1 MMWTRFELKERGK
14 AAFQRN
20 YWRSVLVAFIL
31 MLFVSG
37 GGSAVSNSW
46 NQITS
51 SGTSDD
57 SYYTEYFDDG
67 DLGHFYYNS
76 GTSIPGMLVSGIIA
90 VVVGGVMIVSA
101 LLGIFLFNP
110 LEVGGCRFFMENSEY
125 QPTVG
130 RLGFAFQKGMYGK
143 TVLTLFLRKLFIGL
157 WSLLLI
163 VPGIV
168 KAYEYRMVPYLL
180 ADDPNMTRQDAFRLS
195 KELMYGQKWN
205 TFVLDL
211 SFLGWSLLS
220 LCTCGLLAIFYVNPY
235 VQATNAELFLE
246 LKREYFAS
254 RQNAYP
260 SMYRKYN
267 SAMKITLLTVGK
279 IKEKFLRDAIAEYS
293 KRLSKYCKLEIIEV
307 SDEKT
312 PDHASEVVEK
322 SIRDKEGERLMRYIR
337 DDDYVITLE
346 IGGKMLDSV
355 AFSRQLEN
363 LGIRGQSHICFVI
376 GGSIGLGDALV
387 KRSDY
392 ALSFSKM
399 TFPHQLMRVILL
411 EQIYRSYR
419 IMTNQPYHK

>member
-1 MMWTRFELKERGK
+1 MKKENNMMWTRFELKERGK

-67 DLGHFYYNS
+67 DIGHFYYNS
-76 GTSIPGMLVSGIIA
+76 GTSITDMLVSGIIA

-130 RLGFAFQKGMYGK
+130 RLGFAFQKGMY
-143 TVLTLFLRKLFIGL
+143 
-157 WSLLLI
+157 
-163 VPGIV
+163 V

-260 SMYRKYN
+260 SM
-267 SAMKITLLTVGK
+267 
-279 IKEKFLRDAIAEYS
+279 
-293 KRLSKYCKLEIIEV
+293 
-307 SDEKT
+307 
-312 PDHASEVVEK
+312 
-322 SIRDKEGERLMRYIR
+322 
-337 DDDYVITLE
+337 
-346 IGGKMLDSV
+346 
-355 AFSRQLEN
+355 
-363 LGIRGQSHICFVI
+363 
-376 GGSIGLGDALV
+376 
-387 KRSDY
+387 
-392 ALSFSKM
+392 
-399 TFPHQLMRVILL
+399 
-411 EQIYRSYR
+411 
-419 IMTNQPYHK
+419 

>member
-67 DLGHFYYNS
+67 DIGHFYYNS

-180 ADDPNMTRQDAFRLS
+180 ADDPNKADQDLRDVLVHGLIGPSDRAEIAKLLS
-195 KELMYGQKWN
+195 SGKGNGEIAHWLSAAYPNIIETMELETGDTADYRTMAEGIELE
-205 TFVLDL
+205 VLDADEKRL
-211 SFLGWSLLS
+211 AMLFFRWDEIAPILRGMHQQSLDGIAQEEPEAPTEPPAQFRAEAETVYPGEKNGLPYDLS
-220 LCTCGLLAIFYVNPY
+220 LI
-235 VQATNAELFLE
+235 
-246 LKREYFAS
+246 
-254 RQNAYP
+254 
-260 SMYRKYN
+260 
-267 SAMKITLLTVGK
+267 
-279 IKEKFLRDAIAEYS
+279 
-293 KRLSKYCKLEIIEV
+293 
-307 SDEKT
+307 
-312 PDHASEVVEK
+312 
-322 SIRDKEGERLMRYIR
+322 
-337 DDDYVITLE
+337 
-346 IGGKMLDSV
+346 
-355 AFSRQLEN
+355 
-363 LGIRGQSHICFVI
+363 HI
-376 GGSIGLGDALV
+376 
-387 KRSDY
+387 
-392 ALSFSKM
+392 
-399 TFPHQLMRVILL
+399 
-411 EQIYRSYR
+411 
-419 IMTNQPYHK
+419 

>member
-1 MMWTRFELKERGK
+1 MKKENNMMWTRFELKERGK

-67 DLGHFYYNS
+67 DIGHFYYNS

-90 VVVGGVMIVSA
+90 VAVGGVMIVSA

-211 SFLGWSLLS
+211 SFLGWSCC
-220 LCTCGLLAIFYVNPY
+220 LCVPVDCWQFSMSTHMF
-235 VQATNAELFLE
+235 
-246 LKREYFAS
+246 R
-254 RQNAYP
+254 RQ
-260 SMYRKYN
+260 M
-267 SAMKITLLTVGK
+267 
-279 IKEKFLRDAIAEYS
+279 
-293 KRLSKYCKLEIIEV
+293 
-307 SDEKT
+307 
-312 PDHASEVVEK
+312 
-322 SIRDKEGERLMRYIR
+322 
-337 DDDYVITLE
+337 
-346 IGGKMLDSV
+346 
-355 AFSRQLEN
+355 
-363 LGIRGQSHICFVI
+363 QSCFW
-376 GGSIGLGDALV
+376 S
-387 KRSDY
+387 
-392 ALSFSKM
+392 
-399 TFPHQLMRVILL
+399 
-411 EQIYRSYR
+411 
-419 IMTNQPYHK
+419 

>member
-1 MMWTRFELKERGK
+1 MWTRFDLKERGK

-31 MLFVSG
+31 VVFVSG
-37 GGSAVSNSW
+37 GGSAASSTW
-46 NQITS
+46 NQVVTS
-51 SGTSDD
+51 SSSSDTSD
-57 SYYTEYFDDG
+57 SYYSEYYNDG
-67 DLGHFYYNS
+67 AIGHFYS
-76 GTSIPGMLVSGIIA
+76 SSVPSVPGMLVSGIVTAI
-90 VVVGGVMIVSA
+90 VGGAMIVSA
-101 LLGIFLFNP
+101 LLRIFLLNP

-130 RLGFAFQKGMYGK
+130 RLGFAFQNGMYTK

-180 ADDPNMTRQDAFRLS
+180 ADDPNMPRQDAFRLS

-220 LCTCGLLAIFYVNPY
+220 VCTCGLLAIFYVNPY

-260 SMYRKYN
+260 SM
-267 SAMKITLLTVGK
+267 
-279 IKEKFLRDAIAEYS
+279 
-293 KRLSKYCKLEIIEV
+293 
-307 SDEKT
+307 
-312 PDHASEVVEK
+312 
-322 SIRDKEGERLMRYIR
+322 
-337 DDDYVITLE
+337 
-346 IGGKMLDSV
+346 
-355 AFSRQLEN
+355 
-363 LGIRGQSHICFVI
+363 
-376 GGSIGLGDALV
+376 
-387 KRSDY
+387 
-392 ALSFSKM
+392 
-399 TFPHQLMRVILL
+399 
-411 EQIYRSYR
+411 
-419 IMTNQPYHK
+419 

>member
-1 MMWTRFELKERGK
+1 MKKENNMMWTRFELKERGK

-180 ADDPNMTRQDAFRLS
+180 ADDPNKTGCIPPQQRTDVWTEVEYLCAGS
-195 KELMYGQKWN
+195 
-205 TFVLDL
+205 FVSRMVPAVSVYLWTAGN
-211 SFLGWSLLS
+211 FLCQPICSGDKCRAVS
-220 LCTCGLLAIFYVNPY
+220 G
-235 VQATNAELFLE
+235 AE
-246 LKREYFAS
+246 
-254 RQNAYP
+254 
-260 SMYRKYN
+260 
-267 SAMKITLLTVGK
+267 T
-279 IKEKFLRDAIAEYS
+279 
-293 KRLSKYCKLEIIEV
+293 
-307 SDEKT
+307 
-312 PDHASEVVEK
+312 
-322 SIRDKEGERLMRYIR
+322 
-337 DDDYVITLE
+337 
-346 IGGKMLDSV
+346 
-355 AFSRQLEN
+355 
-363 LGIRGQSHICFVI
+363 
-376 GGSIGLGDALV
+376 
-387 KRSDY
+387 
-392 ALSFSKM
+392 
-399 TFPHQLMRVILL
+399 
-411 EQIYRSYR
+411 
-419 IMTNQPYHK
+419 

>member
-1 MMWTRFELKERGK
+1 
-14 AAFQRN
+14 
-20 YWRSVLVAFIL
+20 
-31 MLFVSG
+31 
-37 GGSAVSNSW
+37 
-46 NQITS
+46 
-51 SGTSDD
+51 
-57 SYYTEYFDDG
+57 
-67 DLGHFYYNS
+67 
-76 GTSIPGMLVSGIIA
+76 MLVSGIIA

-205 TFVLDL
+205 IFVLDL

-260 SMYRKYN
+260 SM
-267 SAMKITLLTVGK
+267 
-279 IKEKFLRDAIAEYS
+279 
-293 KRLSKYCKLEIIEV
+293 
-307 SDEKT
+307 
-312 PDHASEVVEK
+312 
-322 SIRDKEGERLMRYIR
+322 
-337 DDDYVITLE
+337 
-346 IGGKMLDSV
+346 
-355 AFSRQLEN
+355 
-363 LGIRGQSHICFVI
+363 
-376 GGSIGLGDALV
+376 
-387 KRSDY
+387 
-392 ALSFSKM
+392 
-399 TFPHQLMRVILL
+399 
-411 EQIYRSYR
+411 
-419 IMTNQPYHK
+419 

>member
-1 MMWTRFELKERGK
+1 MKKENNMMWTRFELKERGK

-37 GGSAVSNSW
+37 GGSAVSNIC

-67 DLGHFYYNS
+67 DIGHFYYNS
-76 GTSIPGMLVSGIIA
+76 GTSIPDMLVSGIIA

-260 SMYRKYN
+260 SM
-267 SAMKITLLTVGK
+267 
-279 IKEKFLRDAIAEYS
+279 
-293 KRLSKYCKLEIIEV
+293 
-307 SDEKT
+307 
-312 PDHASEVVEK
+312 
-322 SIRDKEGERLMRYIR
+322 
-337 DDDYVITLE
+337 
-346 IGGKMLDSV
+346 
-355 AFSRQLEN
+355 
-363 LGIRGQSHICFVI
+363 
-376 GGSIGLGDALV
+376 
-387 KRSDY
+387 
-392 ALSFSKM
+392 
-399 TFPHQLMRVILL
+399 
-411 EQIYRSYR
+411 
-419 IMTNQPYHK
+419 

>member
-1 MMWTRFELKERGK
+1 MKKENNMMWTRFELKERGK

-67 DLGHFYYNS
+67 DIGHFYYNS
-76 GTSIPGMLVSGIIA
+76 GTSIPDMLVSGIIA

-211 SFLGWSLLS
+211 SFLGWFLLS

-260 SMYRKYN
+260 SM
-267 SAMKITLLTVGK
+267 
-279 IKEKFLRDAIAEYS
+279 
-293 KRLSKYCKLEIIEV
+293 
-307 SDEKT
+307 
-312 PDHASEVVEK
+312 
-322 SIRDKEGERLMRYIR
+322 
-337 DDDYVITLE
+337 
-346 IGGKMLDSV
+346 
-355 AFSRQLEN
+355 
-363 LGIRGQSHICFVI
+363 
-376 GGSIGLGDALV
+376 
-387 KRSDY
+387 
-392 ALSFSKM
+392 
-399 TFPHQLMRVILL
+399 
-411 EQIYRSYR
+411 
-419 IMTNQPYHK
+419 

>member
-67 DLGHFYYNS
+67 DIGHFYYNS

-157 WSLLLI
+157 WSL
-163 VPGIV
+163 P
-168 KAYEYRMVPYLL
+168 
-180 ADDPNMTRQDAFRLS
+180 DDPNMTRQDAFRLS

-260 SMYRKYN
+260 SM
-267 SAMKITLLTVGK
+267 
-279 IKEKFLRDAIAEYS
+279 
-293 KRLSKYCKLEIIEV
+293 
-307 SDEKT
+307 
-312 PDHASEVVEK
+312 
-322 SIRDKEGERLMRYIR
+322 
-337 DDDYVITLE
+337 
-346 IGGKMLDSV
+346 
-355 AFSRQLEN
+355 
-363 LGIRGQSHICFVI
+363 
-376 GGSIGLGDALV
+376 
-387 KRSDY
+387 
-392 ALSFSKM
+392 
-399 TFPHQLMRVILL
+399 
-411 EQIYRSYR
+411 
-419 IMTNQPYHK
+419 

>member
-1 MMWTRFELKERGK
+1 MKKENNMMWTRFELKERGK

-67 DLGHFYYNS
+67 DIGHFYYNS

-90 VVVGGVMIVSA
+90 VV
-101 LLGIFLFNP
+101 
-110 LEVGGCRFFMENSEY
+110 VGGCRFFMENSEY

-260 SMYRKYN
+260 SM
-267 SAMKITLLTVGK
+267 
-279 IKEKFLRDAIAEYS
+279 
-293 KRLSKYCKLEIIEV
+293 
-307 SDEKT
+307 
-312 PDHASEVVEK
+312 
-322 SIRDKEGERLMRYIR
+322 
-337 DDDYVITLE
+337 
-346 IGGKMLDSV
+346 
-355 AFSRQLEN
+355 
-363 LGIRGQSHICFVI
+363 
-376 GGSIGLGDALV
+376 
-387 KRSDY
+387 
-392 ALSFSKM
+392 
-399 TFPHQLMRVILL
+399 
-411 EQIYRSYR
+411 
-419 IMTNQPYHK
+419 